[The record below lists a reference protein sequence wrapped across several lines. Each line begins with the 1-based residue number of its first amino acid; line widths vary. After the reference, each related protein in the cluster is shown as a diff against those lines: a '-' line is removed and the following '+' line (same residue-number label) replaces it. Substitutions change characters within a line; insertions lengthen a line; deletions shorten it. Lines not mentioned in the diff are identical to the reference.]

1 MRWIKLDHTC
11 ICLKKKLTHQCF
23 KSSPSICTSW
33 IDCVNFLH
41 FLSSKICISP
51 TVVVSSISPPRC
63 HLSSGRRRHAP
74 VPCHASFP
82 SSQDELDISNSSFG
96 NVSSCRL
103 PSQAETEALNPYHHH
118 RLPSSNR
125 PTSTIHCY
133 KKIISTLITLLTTQS
148 CL

>member
-1 MRWIKLDHTC
+1 
-11 ICLKKKLTHQCF
+11 
-23 KSSPSICTSW
+23 
-33 IDCVNFLH
+33 VNFLH
-41 FLSSKICISP
+41 FLSSRICISP

-103 PSQAETEALNPYHHH
+103 TSQAETEALNPYHHH

-148 CL
+148 CLQFTSFLTRAPHHRSITHHRCSLSPLSHAHRPST